1 MAEIVAI
8 WIKRS
13 AGGLMDRVDEAQLVA
28 GRGVAGSADQGG
40 WRQITV
46 IDESAWRDAA
56 RHRQVQAERVADGVD
71 AHADQQLVGVAPGQ
85 GKEFFGRSIDL
96 QNSRGR
102 RLQLGE
108 SVINI
113 RGENPPCRLM
123 NEMQKPL
130 RPHWRAG
137 VFGEIE
143 QGGTIRVGD
152 SVSLQL

>member
-46 IDESAWRDAA
+46 IDESAWRDA
-56 RHRQVQAERVADGVD
+56 VAELGKDVD
-71 AHADQQLVGVAPGQ
+71 PALRRANVMIRG
-85 GKEFFGRSIDL
+85 IDL